1 MLWELEARPL
11 TFGKGTKLTVKM
23 KDQNPTGPQLNI
35 TVIKTKNNNKAAVCL
50 ASDFYSSSK
59 NLILTSEGKD
69 LLKANMENA
78 ALSLTK
84 KLYSFAGVKEI
95 NSMKEL
101 TCNVDNKTVSYKENI
116 ESTPST
122 INATPPTKTCNATDA
137 WKQPES
143 NDLTKINFLS
153 LTVNGLRVLLAKCV
167 AFNLLMTARATI
179 F

>member
-1 MLWELEARPL
+1 MLYYLLLCTDKL
-11 TFGKGTKLTVKM
+11 TFGAGTKLTVTP

-122 INATPPTKTCNATDA
+122 IN
-137 WKQPES
+137 
-143 NDLTKINFLS
+143 DLTKINFLS

>member
-1 MLWELEARPL
+1 MR
-11 TFGKGTKLTVKM
+11 
-23 KDQNPTGPQLNI
+23 DQNPTNPQLNI

-50 ASDFYSSSK
+50 ASDFYDSSK
-59 NLILTSEGKD
+59 TLTLTSEGKD
-69 LLKANMENA
+69 LLKANMENTT
-78 ALSLTK
+78 LSLTK

-101 TCNVDNKTVSYKENI
+101 TCNVDGQTVSYKENT
-116 ESTPST
+116 ESNPST
-122 INATPPTKTCNATDA
+122 INAAPRNKTCNSTDA

-143 NDLTKINFLS
+143 HDLTKINFLS